1 MFETRYTDL
10 LMKTLIFPTRQL
22 LVLLAVTLLSMDI
35 AAAGIKKW
43 VDADGITH
51 YGTSIP
57 PEYVNQGHTELNSRG
72 IAVKQIGRAR
82 TPEEIARE
90 KELER
95 LRKLQDQA
103 VAEQRAKDRILLNMY
118 RNEDDLEMVRNG
130 KVAQID
136 SQIKLK
142 QLHIERLKARLA
154 KWQGAA
160 AARERQGKKPTP
172 KQLEN
177 LDSLQKLLEVAYSDI
192 VEKEASK
199 RRIIAHYD
207 RELRRFQQLKSGFRA
222 NTTQGIEEPRTEPRV
237 VQVAGAFACRDQ
249 AECDRLWP
257 RAKRWTKSHS
267 GTPVEVIGDRI
278 LVTRIPK
285 QADEVSLTLSRLKRG
300 NVERL
305 FLDVNCQKTVAGR
318 DLCASKP
325 VQALRDQFVDAMR
338 LAAENRGTALSG
350 K

>member
-1 MFETRYTDL
+1 MLETPYTDL
-10 LMKTLIFPTRQL
+10 LMNTLIFPTRQL

-103 VAEQRAKDRILLNMY
+103 VAEQRTKDRILLNMY

-142 QLHIERLKARLA
+142 QLHIERLKAHLA

-199 RRIIAHYD
+199 RRIIARYG

-222 NTTQGIEEPRTEPRV
+222 NTTQDIEEPHTEPRV

-257 RAKRWTKSHS
+257 RAKRWTKYHS

-305 FLDVNCQKTVAGR
+305 FLDVNCQKTLAGR